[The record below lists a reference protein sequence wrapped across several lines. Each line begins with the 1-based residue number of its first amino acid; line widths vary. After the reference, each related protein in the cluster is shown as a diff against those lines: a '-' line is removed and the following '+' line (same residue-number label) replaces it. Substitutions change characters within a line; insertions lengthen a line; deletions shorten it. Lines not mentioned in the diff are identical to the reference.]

1 MDSKEKPGT
10 ASEDQREEKAPE
22 TSESSEHDSAGAD
35 GADDER
41 EGEGEDGEG
50 GEGGEEGEEGE
61 EAPAPAVAATPAQPT
76 RSRLFAFLNKS
87 YRTLDPRWLGVF
99 RICFGVL
106 LISELGYRWSYAR
119 MLFSNDGLLP
129 NHFSLFA
136 PMGQDLFSIYHV
148 FSTIEEVHL
157 AFALTLVVFLCFTL
171 GYKTRLFQILSAILI
186 TSLHSR
192 NLFTENG
199 GSVVTHSLATW
210 TVFLPLG
217 QCFSI
222 DAVCRSLRQK
232 PEHSSAELNQ
242 REPAHVEPFVSVVV
256 LGLLLQWSVIYFFN
270 CVHKTGAGWRG
281 DHSAIYWFLY
291 QDRIVTGLG
300 VWAREHVPMAL
311 FQLLT
316 QSTLIVEGALAFILL
331 VPFAQKQLRRVAFLL
346 ALGLHGS
353 IALLSRLGPFSY
365 VMVLFF
371 LMLFG
376 EEELAW
382 LGRWFGRP
390 ARAVT
395 VIFDSDCG
403 ICLWACRVLKRLD
416 PWQRLTFVGN
426 DETERLPA
434 GLDPKRCETSVVV
447 VDAAGR
453 LYFEEQA
460 IRRVVRALPGG
471 ILFVAWLY
479 VPGLSHLGRALY
491 RRLASH
497 RLQISVFFG
506 LGACGMPASPAAAP
520 LSSGP
525 RFGRIGEEL
534 RGARTVL
541 RETVALILMVVL
553 STEVVKS
560 NPFVSRH
567 FQIKRPE
574 WMTEVIGYT
583 RMLEG
588 WGMFAPEPPY
598 DDGRLVIDGRTVDG
612 RKWDP
617 FTKDQ
622 PVFDPESPRGWGHD
636 QLWCDYS
643 NHIRWQHNQARR
655 QFLRQYLIN
664 QHVFSRRP
672 KDQLVGF
679 DVWWIQDRSPKPGQ
693 KHGVPLPPE
702 KLVSYGVVNDSGA
715 TPWLKPAPG
724 GARR

>member
-10 ASEDQREEKAPE
+10 ATEAEREEEALQG
-22 TSESSEHDSAGAD
+22 SEGSDDEAADAAGAD
-35 GADDER
+35 DDAE
-41 EGEGEDGEG
+41 EEAEDEP
-50 GEGGEEGEEGE
+50 
-61 EAPAPAVAATPAQPT
+61 APAPAASNAKPPGASGLLT
-76 RSRLFAFLNKS
+76 FLNER
-87 YRTLDPRWLGVF
+87 YRTIDPRWLGIF

-106 LISELGYRWSYAR
+106 LITELGYRWSYAR

-171 GYKTRLFQILSAILI
+171 GYKTRLFHILSAILI
-186 TSLHSR
+186 TSLHAR

-222 DAVCRSLRQK
+222 DAVRRSLRARH
-232 PEHSSAELNQ
+232 ERSSAELNQ
-242 REPAHVEPFVSVVV
+242 REPARVEPFVSVVV

-270 CVHKTGAGWRG
+270 CVHKSGVGWR

-291 QDRIVTGLG
+291 QDRIVTGVG
-300 VWAREHVPMAL
+300 VWAREHVPMAV

-316 QSTLIVEGALAFILL
+316 RSTLLVEGVLAFILL
-331 VPFAQKQLRRVAFLL
+331 VPFGQKQLRRVAFLL
-346 ALGLHGS
+346 ALGLHGN

-376 EEELAW
+376 EEELGW

-390 ARAVT
+390 ARAVI

-403 ICLWACRVLKRLD
+403 ICLWICRLLKRLD
-416 PWQRLTFVGN
+416 PWQRLTFIGS

-453 LYFEEQA
+453 FYFEAQA
-460 IRRVVRALPGG
+460 VGRAVRALPGG
-471 ILFVAWLY
+471 IFFVAWLY
-479 VPGLSHLGRALY
+479 VPGLSQLGRAAY
-491 RRLASH
+491 RWVADH
-497 RLQISVFFG
+497 RLEISVFFG
-506 LGACGMPASPAAAP
+506 LGACGVPVRSAAAVAVTP
-520 LSSGP
+520 GP
-525 RFGRIGEEL
+525 RFGRLGEEL

-541 RETVALILMVVL
+541 RETAALILMVVL

-560 NPFVSRH
+560 NPYVSRH

-598 DDGRLVIDGRTVDG
+598 DDGRLVVDGRTVDG

-617 FTKDQ
+617 FTQ
-622 PVFDPESPRGWGHD
+622 EEPVFDPESPRGWGHD

-655 QFLRQYLIN
+655 QFLRQYLLN
-664 QHVFSRRP
+664 QHLFSRRS

-679 DVWWIQDRSPKPGQ
+679 DVWWIQDKSPKPGQ
-693 KHGVPLPPE
+693 KHGVPLAPE
-702 KLVSYGVVNDSGA
+702 KLLSYGVVNDSGA
-715 TPWLKPAPG
+715 SPWLRPSSG

>member
-10 ASEDQREEKAPE
+10 ATEDEREAKAPE
-22 TSESSEHDSAGAD
+22 TSGPSEHDAAGVE
-35 GADDER
+35 GADDETEDEDEEPEEER
-41 EGEGEDGEG
+41 NGE
-50 GEGGEEGEEGE
+50 
-61 EAPAPAVAATPAQPT
+61 PAPTGVAKPAQ
-76 RSRLFAFLNKS
+76 RADSGLLAFLNKS
-87 YRTLDPRWLGVF
+87 YRTLDPRWLGIF

-119 MLFSNDGLLP
+119 LLFSNDGLLP

-171 GYKTRLFQILSAILI
+171 GYKTRLFHILSAILI

-222 DAVCRSLRQK
+222 DAVRRSLRQK
-232 PEHSSAELNQ
+232 HEHGSAELNQ
-242 REPAHVEPFVSVVV
+242 REPARVEPFVSIVV

-270 CVHKTGAGWRG
+270 CVHKTGAGWR

-300 VWAREHVPMAL
+300 VWAREHVPMAV
-311 FQLLT
+311 FQVLT
-316 QSTLIVEGALAFILL
+316 QCTLIVEGVLGVILL

-346 ALGLHGS
+346 ALGLHGN

-376 EEELAW
+376 EEELGW

-403 ICLWACRVLKRLD
+403 ICLWVCRLLKRLD

-434 GLDPKRCETSVVV
+434 GLDPKRCDSSVVA

-460 IRRVVRALPGG
+460 VRRAVRALPGG
-471 ILFVAWLY
+471 IWFVAWLY
-479 VPGLSHLGRALY
+479 VPGLSHLGRAVY
-491 RRLASH
+491 RWVAAH

-506 LGACGMPASPAAAP
+506 LGACGVPASPAATP
-520 LSSGP
+520 VPSGP
-525 RFGRIGEEL
+525 RLGRWGEEL

-541 RETVALILMVVL
+541 RETAALILMVVL

-567 FQIKRPE
+567 FQIKRPQ

-598 DDGRLVIDGRTVDG
+598 DDGRLVVDGRTIDG

-617 FTKDQ
+617 FTREE

-643 NHIRWQHNQARR
+643 NHIRWQHNQGRR
-655 QFLRQYLIN
+655 QFLRQYLMN
-664 QHVFSRRP
+664 QHVFSGRP

-679 DVWWIQDRSPKPGQ
+679 DVWWIQDKSPKPGQ
-693 KHGVPLPPE
+693 KHGVPLTPE
-702 KLVSYGVVNDSGA
+702 KLVSYGVVKDSGA

-724 GARR
+724 GTRR